1 MGLTENTIKFK
12 WLEFIIRGDKIDMA
26 GADCYPD
33 LSERCNIAEI
43 NVAGDN
49 KPSHMGVKLSP
60 SSEGSVL
67 KYVSHEIKGDTLFI
81 TQKSDKIEVVTAIN
95 PMRVRLRFA

>member
-1 MGLTENTIKFK
+1 MGLTENTIKFKFK

-33 LSERCNIAEI
+33 LSERCNVAEI

-49 KPSHMGVKLSP
+49 KPSHMG
-60 SSEGSVL
+60 
-67 KYVSHEIKGDTLFI
+67 
-81 TQKSDKIEVVTAIN
+81 A
-95 PMRVRLRFA
+95 RF